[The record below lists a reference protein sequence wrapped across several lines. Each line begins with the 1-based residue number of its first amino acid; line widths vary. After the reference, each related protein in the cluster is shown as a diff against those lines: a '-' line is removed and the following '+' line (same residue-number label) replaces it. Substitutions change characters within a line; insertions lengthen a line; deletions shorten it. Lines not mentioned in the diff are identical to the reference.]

1 MSDSLLPNSIIPWM
15 GVTLGKLMVDSP
27 LALPEA
33 SETAVLVYA
42 TSGGSVQNKRGFL
55 QNVATRLVD
64 NRIARA

>member
-1 MSDSLLPNSIIPWM
+1 M